1 MTQPNIQVL
10 VIGAG
15 YAGLLGTVRLA
26 MKTRNQNV
34 QITLINPT
42 DIFVERP
49 RLHQYA
55 ANQSVRRQPIVQIL
69 RDTKAQFIKG
79 IVTAVDIQRKEV
91 IVQTDEHDQRL
102 AYDYL
107 LYTAGS
113 TFDQDSIP
121 GIREYAYTLT
131 PTGLRSAEALKS
143 LLPELNKHGGNLLVV
158 GGGPTGIES
167 AAEFAES
174 YPSLNV
180 MLVTQG
186 KPGGF
191 WGGRIQSHI
200 EETLKRLRVK
210 IQDQTTVTRI
220 EQHEVITSTGESI
233 PFGLCLWAGGF
244 VAPSLAKESGLAVNE
259 RGQLLIDHYMRSI
272 SSPRIYAAGDG
283 AQPVKSSGLQIR
295 MAAYTAIITGAHAAD
310 CLYNAIHG
318 TPPKPLSFAYLGQGI
333 ALGRHDA
340 VDFNN
345 FPDDKSKWPT
355 LTGEAAVY
363 GREFF
368 VNLLGDFPNIER
380 RFPGLHF
387 WPTWNHSKP
396 TERPIVHKEKGAS
409 R

>member
-1 MTQPNIQVL
+1 MTQPNTQVL

-15 YAGLLGTVRLA
+15 YAGMLATVRLA
-26 MKTRNQNV
+26 MKTRNQNIRV
-34 QITLINPT
+34 TLINPT

-55 ANQSVRRQPIVQIL
+55 TNQSVRRQPIVEIL

-79 IVTAVDIQRKEV
+79 TVTAIDIIRKEV
-91 IVQTDEHDQRL
+91 MIRTEAHDQQL

-113 TFDQDSIP
+113 SFDQDSIP

-131 PTGLRSAEALKS
+131 PTGPRSAEALKS
-143 LLPELNKHGGNLLVV
+143 LLPKLNKLGCNLLVV

-174 YPSLNV
+174 YPGLNV
-180 MLVTQG
+180 ILVTQG

-191 WGGRIQSHI
+191 WRGRIQSHI
-200 EETLKRLRVK
+200 EATLKRLRVTVR
-210 IQDQTTVTRI
+210 DQTTVNHI
-220 EQHEVITSTGESI
+220 ERNQVITSSGESI
-233 PFGLCLWAGGF
+233 PFDLCLWAGGF
-244 VAPSLAKESGLAVNE
+244 VAPSLAKESGLDVNE
-259 RGQLLIDHYMRSI
+259 RGQLLMYLDMRSI
-272 SSPRIYAAGDG
+272 SNPFIYAAGDC

-295 MAAYTAIITGAHAAD
+295 MAAYTATITGAHAAD
-310 CLYNAIHG
+310 CLCNAIHG
-318 TPPKPLSFAYLGQGI
+318 IQQQPLSFAYLGQGI

-345 FPDDKSKWPT
+345 FPDDKSKWPM

-387 WPTWNHSKP
+387 WPVWNHQKP
-396 TERPIVHKEKGAS
+396 AARQSLHQ
-409 R
+409 RNRLLR